1 VSETENDITTT
12 GEAADPNATPLRG
25 FRNGVTLGRLILWL
39 SLTYIALTLAV
50 ILIISYAAEQKAIDD
65 LAHSE
70 AQHASELVF
79 QSLYTVMQTGAKKK
93 GIEDAIRR
101 LSETQHSLKISTV
114 RGETVSAQFGELLIS
129 KKRREQEPEVAQVFA
144 TGQEWRTYTEDRIRY
159 LYPVHFISQC
169 RQCHT
174 LAREGEVAGVID
186 ITYPIDNLKI
196 SLRLVSRAMI
206 AYFLFAIVL
215 LFALLAWKLRTSVA
229 QPIGRFVDVMREI
242 AQHPD
247 GSRRAPVDGGIVELQ
262 NLGSYFNNMLQTIQD
277 YQRKLDEYS
286 NIDPLTGLFNR
297 RRFQQML
304 SYEVGRAEQHGRS
317 LPLIGIDLDNFKH
330 INDSY
335 GYPVGDLVLKKFSYL
350 LRNLTR
356 HRGLAAR
363 RGADEFAVLLP
374 EASQE
379 EAEAL
384 AGAIRDELQ
393 RSDFHLP
400 EGNLRVPASL
410 CLISYPRHGI
420 RANDLEA
427 ALELGLYKAK
437 RLGKNRIVTLDESDR
452 DLYQE
457 SLARGEFLRKAI
469 AEDRVE
475 PFFQPILNLRD
486 GSLYGHEV
494 LARIRDGDAWITA
507 AHFIHE
513 VESLG
518 MDQAF
523 DRLIFDK
530 ALSLRRQYALEGRLF
545 INLSP
550 RSFSDRETL
559 CRLAE
564 SIPEYGV
571 EARDIVFEI
580 TEREALP
587 RLSELNQVIAEL
599 KQKGFGFALDDFGS
613 GFSSFIYLKYL
624 DVDVIKIEGSF
635 VRKMASDDRD
645 KIMVE
650 HIASMASRFNI
661 LTLAEMVE
669 DPRTDA
675 LLRRMGVKLGQG
687 FHYGRPHSIDGR
699 HQDREGERQEF

>member
-1 VSETENDITTT
+1 MSPREDDSATTRKPAELPHPP
-12 GEAADPNATPLRG
+12 GRIARHG
-25 FRNGVTLGRLILWL
+25 MTLGRLILWL
-39 SLTYIALTLAV
+39 SLTYIALTLIT
-50 ILIISYAAEQKAIDD
+50 ILLISYFAERQAIDD
-65 LAHSE
+65 LAHNE

-79 QSLYTVMQTGAKKK
+79 QSLYTVMQSGATKK

-101 LSETQHSLKISTV
+101 LSETQHPLKISTV
-114 RGETVSAQFGELLIS
+114 RGETVARQYGELLIS
-129 KKRREQEPEVAQVFA
+129 KKRRQQEPEIAQVFA
-144 TGQEWRTYTEDRIRY
+144 TGEEWRTYTEDRIRF
-159 LYPVHFISQC
+159 LYPVHFASPC

-174 LAREGEVAGVID
+174 QARETEVAGVID

-215 LFALLAWKLRTSVA
+215 LFVLLAWKLRTAVA
-229 QPIGRFVDVMREI
+229 QPIGRFVNIMREI
-242 AQHPD
+242 TQHPE
-247 GSRRAPVDGGIVELQ
+247 GNRRAPVDGGIVELQ
-262 NLGSYFNNMLQTIQD
+262 NLSNYFNDMLQTIQD

-297 RRFQQML
+297 RRFQQIL
-304 SYEVGRAEQHGRS
+304 SYEIGRAEQHGRS
-317 LPLIGIDLDNFKH
+317 LPLIGIDLDNFKNS
-330 INDSY
+330 NDTH

-356 HRGLAAR
+356 HHGIAAR

-374 EASQE
+374 EASPE
-379 EAEAL
+379 EAVTL
-384 AGAIRDELQ
+384 ANAIRKKLNE
-393 RSDFHLP
+393 SDFRLP

-410 CLISYPRHGI
+410 CLLSYPRHGTQ
-420 RANDLEA
+420 ANDLEA

-486 GSLYGHEV
+486 NTVYGHEV

-513 VESLG
+513 VEALG
-518 MDQAF
+518 IDPSF
-523 DRLIFDK
+523 DSLIFHK
-530 ALSLRRQYALEGRLF
+530 ALSYRRQHGLEGRLF

-550 RSFSDRETL
+550 RSFSSRETL
-559 CRLAE
+559 CQLAE
-564 SIPEYGV
+564 SIREYGV
-571 EARDIVFEI
+571 DARDIVFEI